1 MFVSKIHFFYNH
13 NNNRWARQHK
23 QFYQI
28 FTFFM
33 LETTSR
39 QNKILLFRTKI
50 RLPDGRF
57 VFVVFFF
64 NQNVWLIKFS
74 MDSHKTG
81 NQHSDCMEYLEW
93 VVKKKYFW
101 EILHR
106 DKKNENLEFVSSF
119 TGWLYIEK
127 HMKLT
132 LWTLWE
138 VSYLLNWDDQNEC

>member
-1 MFVSKIHFFYNH
+1 MRLFNKCSCQKFIFFIIIITIVEHDNTS
-13 NNNRWARQHK
+13 N
-23 QFYQI
+23 
-28 FTFFM
+28 FTKYLLFFM

-39 QNKILLFRTKI
+39 QNKILLFQTKI

-93 VVKKKYFW
+93 VVKKNIFERFY
-101 EILHR
+101 IAI
-106 DKKNENLEFVSSF
+106 KKMRIWNLFLLLLD
-119 TGWLYIEK
+119 GYI
-127 HMKLT
+127 
-132 LWTLWE
+132 
-138 VSYLLNWDDQNEC
+138 